1 MLEVPPIPSTPMT
14 SFLPIANV
22 HAVYFQ
28 VIAIAALYCACDGAQ
43 HF

>member
-22 HAVYFQ
+22 MKQIDDCVLWHVGKWWQ
-28 VIAIAALYCACDGAQ
+28 RRN
-43 HF
+43 